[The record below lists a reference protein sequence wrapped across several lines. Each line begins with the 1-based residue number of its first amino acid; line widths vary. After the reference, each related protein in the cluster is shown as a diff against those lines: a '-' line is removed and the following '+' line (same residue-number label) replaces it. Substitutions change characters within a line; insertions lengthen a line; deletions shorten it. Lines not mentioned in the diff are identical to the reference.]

1 MHGVSLA
8 VISIPPQLACVSEL
22 RPGYSHIPMTMAG
35 LIHHFPTK
43 VDLFAAVLA
52 ARDAD
57 DHTRLH
63 SMLGD
68 EPTGLQVPDAF
79 VARAHLTYRLGSESC
94 L

>member
-22 RPGYSHIPMTMAG
+22 QPGYSHIPMTMAG

-43 VDLFAAVLA
+43 VLFAVVLA

-68 EPTGLQVPDAF
+68 EPTGLQVLDAF
-79 VARAHLTYRLGSESC
+79 VATAHLTYRPGSESC